1 MKKIITFSFCL
12 VALMAFSFSSV
23 AQNIS
28 VNNNAPTE
36 SYGQLPL
43 TDGTVTITHSVDP
56 VTITAGN
63 SVTCSAGGITSDNQL
78 WRSFVLSDFSLPLG
92 LDVTS
97 VEFGIEEATGPVGG
111 MQPCTVNLY
120 TTPTPFP
127 PAAVTDLVLIG
138 TTSFDIPDQALT
150 LFSVPVTGT
159 AGAGTELVVEIS
171 IPADIGNGNRFWL
184 GSNEFGETAPSY
196 LSSAGCGLVWPP
208 LTTVAIGFPTAFWVI
223 NVTGDEI
230 IPVELTSFAASVNEN
245 DVVLNWSTAT
255 ETNNMGF
262 EVQRSNGSDYTVLAF
277 VDGNGTTTEAQNYT
291 FTDGNLNVGT
301 YTYRLKQIDFD
312 GTSEFSNVIE
322 VKVLAP
328 DVYALEQN
336 YPNPFNPSTMI
347 KFGLAVDSKVSLTVF
362 DVLGQ
367 EVVNLVNGNLAAGS
381 HEFDFNASNLNSG
394 VFFYRIDA
402 AGIDGTNFS
411 SVKKML
417 LTK

>member
-1 MKKIITFSFCL
+1 
-12 VALMAFSFSSV
+12 
-23 AQNIS
+23 
-28 VNNNAPTE
+28 
-36 SYGQLPL
+36 
-43 TDGTVTITHSVDP
+43 
-56 VTITAGN
+56 
-63 SVTCSAGGITSDNQL
+63 
-78 WRSFVLSDFSLPLG
+78 
-92 LDVTS
+92 
-97 VEFGIEEATGPVGG
+97 
-111 MQPCTVNLY
+111 
-120 TTPTPFP
+120 
-127 PAAVTDLVLIG
+127 
-138 TTSFDIPDQALT
+138 
-150 LFSVPVTGT
+150 
-159 AGAGTELVVEIS
+159 
-171 IPADIGNGNRFWL
+171 
-184 GSNEFGETAPSY
+184 
-196 LSSAGCGLVWPP
+196 
-208 LTTVAIGFPTAFWVI
+208 
-223 NVTGDEI
+223 
-230 IPVELTSFAASVNEN
+230 
-245 DVVLNWSTAT
+245 
-255 ETNNMGF
+255 MGF